1 MKKKRIKQKEDKKT
15 DRKYGNRT
23 RKAILGIL
31 SVLVLLCLNSCGRE
45 LEEREFPDT
54 LVIRDSAVPFEK
66 SLQTEQDKSSK
77 YLDYGQVRCVLLED
91 DLAEDDEKL
100 GEVLLALEKRPAFSR
115 NIYFFTADGKALE
128 QQEKQK
134 EESQDLT
141 GFYQKSTDHKRE
153 AATLGS
159 LLYRLHNGS
168 GEHKILKLKEEDG
181 KLVPQNYL
189 NVLKKTENENTAKK
203 TKTTKTIHGIE
214 KQTTK
219 ETADQI
225 QQGIAKEIQK
235 QGYTYPVSVNLE
247 KCYFPMKTYG
257 DCTFPAGTYE
267 ALRVCIGKAKGR
279 NWWCVLY
286 PGLCFADSV
295 NVIVPDE
302 KKQELKNIL
311 TEEEYE
317 SLFDWREDD
326 YQIRSGFL
334 RLWRKLFA

>member
-1 MKKKRIKQKEDKKT
+1 MLFVADSVLSKKEGKEYEEKEDKTKRRQKT

-141 GFYQKSTDHKRE
+141 GFYQKSTDHKKRSCH
-153 AATLGS
+153 T
-159 LLYRLHNGS
+159 
-168 GEHKILKLKEEDG
+168 G
-181 KLVPQNYL
+181 KPSVPSAQR
-189 NVLKKTENENTAKK
+189 KR
-203 TKTTKTIHGIE
+203 
-214 KQTTK
+214 
-219 ETADQI
+219 
-225 QQGIAKEIQK
+225 
-235 QGYTYPVSVNLE
+235 
-247 KCYFPMKTYG
+247 
-257 DCTFPAGTYE
+257 GT
-267 ALRVCIGKAKGR
+267 
-279 NWWCVLY
+279 
-286 PGLCFADSV
+286 
-295 NVIVPDE
+295 
-302 KKQELKNIL
+302 
-311 TEEEYE
+311 
-317 SLFDWREDD
+317 
-326 YQIRSGFL
+326 
-334 RLWRKLFA
+334 